1 MSSPSS
7 LVALPQ
13 HLELVQSAEDIE
25 TVLDQLAGKVEE
37 WARDC
42 QERDGRM
49 LLMMCVLR
57 GGAFFFS
64 DLVQRI
70 GYSIEPAFCRAWSY
84 AKDMTAKPEEA
95 VKIDWPEVNVTGR
108 DVVLVDNICDT
119 GRTFAAATKEI
130 LAREPA
136 RVRTVSFV
144 RRKQAELIHEPTL
157 SGVSF
162 IGPEWLVGYGLRDR
176 GTTMMNARL
185 IARVKDTERSGFT
198 ANNSSSPFVNKAV
211 F

>member
-1 MSSPSS
+1 M
-7 LVALPQ
+7 
-13 HLELVQSAEDIE
+13 VQSAEDIE
-25 TVLDQLAGKVEE
+25 AVLDCLAVEVE
-37 WARDC
+37 GWAQEC

-84 AKDMTAKPEEA
+84 AKDMTAKPEDA
-95 VKIDWPEVNVTGR
+95 VKIDWPEVDLRGR

-119 GRTFAAATKEI
+119 GRTFAQATVEV

-136 RVRTVSFV
+136 RVRTVSFL
-144 RRKQAELIHEPTL
+144 RRKQVEVIHEPTL
-157 SGVSF
+157 SGVSYT
-162 IGPEWLVGYGLRDR
+162 GPEWLVGYGLRDR

-185 IARVKDTERSGFT
+185 VARVRDTENTGFT
-198 ANNSSSPFVNKAV
+198 ANNSSSPFAYKAV